1 MKNMMIMN
9 ARDAREYDDFQ
20 QGEYVM
26 LHEIH
31 LIYF

>member
-20 QGEYVM
+20 QGEFVM
-26 LHEIH
+26 FRENLVKI
-31 LIYF
+31 